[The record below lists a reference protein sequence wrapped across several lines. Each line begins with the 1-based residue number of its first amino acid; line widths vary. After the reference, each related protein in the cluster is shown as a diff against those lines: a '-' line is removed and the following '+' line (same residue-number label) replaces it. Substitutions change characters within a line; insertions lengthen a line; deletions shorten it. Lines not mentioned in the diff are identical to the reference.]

1 MENLN
6 SKNNDPLKFGGGINI
21 VLTHMV
27 LSWFTSLFR
36 NRAFVYNVIKFIA
49 VTSCKCFL
57 PVVI

>member
-36 NRAFVYNVIKFIA
+36 NRAFVYNV
-49 VTSCKCFL
+49 
-57 PVVI
+57 